1 MVRHSPGIISR
12 IESRNRGCLQGQ
24 PLFHCAFLV
33 QAPIVTD
40 AYPVVRYRHGA
51 NLVEWGGCMVLKQV
65 SVFLEN
71 KSGRLAEVAKVMGE
85 NDIDI
90 SALSIADTTDFGI
103 LRLIVNKPDKAVR
116 VLDENGFTVGT
127 TEVIAISVEDQPG
140 GLAAALNTLDQAK
153 VDIEYMYAFIGN
165 RASGRAMVIIRVE
178 NPETA
183 IAALKQNG
191 IDVLPSAD
199 VYRL

>member
-1 MVRHSPGIISR
+1 
-12 IESRNRGCLQGQ
+12 
-24 PLFHCAFLV
+24 
-33 QAPIVTD
+33 
-40 AYPVVRYRHGA
+40 
-51 NLVEWGGCMVLKQV
+51 MVLKQV

-71 KSGRLAEVAKVMGE
+71 KSGRLAEVAKVMGD

-116 VLDENGFTVGT
+116 ALDENGFTVGT
-127 TEVIAISVEDQPG
+127 TDVIGITVEDHPG
-140 GLAAALNTLDQAK
+140 GLAAALSTLEAAK

-165 RASGRAMVIIRVE
+165 KSSGRAMVILRVE
-178 NPETA
+178 DPVSAIET
-183 IAALKQNG
+183 LKANG